1 MKYNRFQELD
11 MMRGFAACW
20 VVAVHFWYFNFLPP
34 FFGYSNFFEYSKVV
48 GLASTIAKFF
58 PLPFNSV
65 GNIVFDLLNIF
76 FLLGYQGVHIFFIL
90 SGFGLAY
97 SRILKP
103 DESWSIFMRK
113 KFFRLYP
120 TYWILLAVSLI
131 IPRLRADL
139 FYGYFGWWSFWR
151 SWIILDKAIP
161 FSWFMFPLIQFYLCF
176 FFIFKFL
183 QKNSIKKFIL
193 TSFLIKVTYTF
204 LVLMLGFNI
213 NNFFPIIADNI
224 NKLFPIIGDLAYP
237 GYLAISRLFEFCLGM
252 AMAKVYASN
261 PTLLI
266 NYLTKPVTIAVA
278 IILEILGIMGSFEFT
293 NNIKFLGIIL
303 PFGLS
308 FYDAFIGFGIFVIV
322 FNVCRSLIKFSD
334 LTTKFLTWI
343 SKISYELYLTQFIG
357 LIVIPKFFTVVVR
370 GEPSLLTASR
380 AILLYILLIEIGIVN
395 ACLLQQLTNSIASR
409 VRLAMAPFTSGGK

>member
-20 VVAVHFWYFNFLPP
+20 VIGVHFWYFNFIPP
-34 FFGYSNFFEYSKVV
+34 FFGYSNFFEYLTVV
-48 GLASTIAKFF
+48 GPATTLAKFF

-103 DESWSIFMRK
+103 DENWITFMRK

-120 TYWILLAVSLI
+120 TYWILFAVSWL
-131 IPRLRADL
+131 IPRLRSDL
-139 FYGYFGWWSFWR
+139 FFGYFDWWSFWR
-151 SWIILDKAIP
+151 SFILLDKAIP

-176 FFIFKFL
+176 FLIFKFL
-183 QKNSIKKFIL
+183 QKFSIKQFIL
-193 TSFLIKVTYTF
+193 TSFFIKFTYTF
-204 LVLMLGFNI
+204 LVLMLGYKYQS
-213 NNFFPIIADNI
+213 FPIPIIDAD
-224 NKLFPIIGDLAYP
+224 FFIIGDSAYP

-266 NYLTKPVTIAVA
+266 NYLTKPVTIVLA
-278 IILEILGIMGSFEFT
+278 IICEILGIMGSFKFLNE
-293 NNIKFLGIIL
+293 IKFLGVVL

-308 FYDAFIGFGIFVIV
+308 FYDAFIGFGLFVIV
-322 FNVCRSLIKFSD
+322 FNVCRNLISFSD
-334 LTTKFLTWI
+334 LTTRFLTGI

-370 GEPSLLTASR
+370 GEPPLLTASR
-380 AILLYILLIEIGIVN
+380 AILLYILIIEIGIVN

-409 VRLAMAPFTSGGK
+409 FRLAMDNFTWGGK

>member
-34 FFGYSNFFEYSKVV
+34 FFGYSNFLEYAKVV
-48 GLASTIAKFF
+48 GPASTIAKFF
-58 PLPFNSV
+58 PLPFNSA
-65 GNIVFDLLNIF
+65 GNIVFDVLNVF

-120 TYWILLAVSLI
+120 TYWILLAVSVI

-139 FYGYFGWWSFWR
+139 FYGYFDWWSFWR

-176 FFIFKFL
+176 FLLFKYF
-183 QKNSIKKFIL
+183 KENSIRQ
-193 TSFLIKVTYTF
+193 FLFTCFVIKVIYTF
-204 LVLMLGFNI
+204 LVLILGFN
-213 NNFFPIIADNI
+213 FKVFSPI
-224 NKLFPIIGDLAYP
+224 LGDLSYP

-261 PTLLI
+261 PSLLI
-266 NYLTKPVTIAVA
+266 NYLTKPVTIAIA
-278 IILEILGIMGSFEFT
+278 IIFEILGIMGSFEFS
-293 NNIKFLGIIL
+293 NPKFLGIYF
-303 PFGLS
+303 PFGLC
-308 FYDAFIGFGIFVIV
+308 FYDALLGLGIFVIV
-322 FNVCRSLIKFSD
+322 FNICRILIKSSD
-334 LTTKFLTWI
+334 LTTRFLTWI

-380 AILLYILLIEIGIVN
+380 AILLYILILQICIVN

-409 VRLAMAPFTSGGK
+409 FRLAMGSFTSEIK

>member
-34 FFGYSNFFEYSKVV
+34 FFGYSNFFEYAKAV
-48 GLASTIAKFF
+48 GEASTIAKFF

-65 GNIVFDLLNIF
+65 GNIVLDVLNIF

-90 SGFGLAY
+90 SGFGLVY

-103 DESWSIFMRK
+103 HESWSIFMRK
-113 KFFRLYP
+113 KFFRIYP

-139 FYGYFGWWSFWR
+139 FYGYFDWWSFWR

-176 FFIFKFL
+176 FVLFKL
-183 QKNSIKKFIL
+183 LHKYSIKQFLL

-204 LVLMLGFNI
+204 LFLFVGYNVFLPILGD
-213 NNFFPIIADNI
+213 PV
-224 NKLFPIIGDLAYP
+224 YP

-266 NYLTKPVTIAVA
+266 NYLTKPVTIALA
-278 IILEILGIMGSFEFT
+278 IIFEILGIMGCFQFSNPIFQGVYF
-293 NNIKFLGIIL
+293 
-303 PFGLS
+303 PFGVS
-308 FYDAFIGFGIFVIV
+308 FYDAFLGFGIFVIV
-322 FNVCRSLIKFSD
+322 FNVCRLLINFSE
-334 LTTKFLTWI
+334 LTTRFLTGV

-370 GEPSLLTASR
+370 GEPSILTASR
-380 AILLYILLIEIGIVN
+380 AILLYILILQICIVN

-409 VRLAMAPFTSGGK
+409 VRLAMDHFTSGGK

>member
-1 MKYNRFQELD
+1 MKHNRFQELD

-34 FFGYSNFFEYSKVV
+34 FFGYSNFFEYAKAV
-48 GLASTIAKFF
+48 GEASTIAKFF

-65 GNIVFDLLNIF
+65 GNIVLDVLNIF

-90 SGFGLAY
+90 SGFGLVY

-103 DESWSIFMRK
+103 HESWSIFMRK
-113 KFFRLYP
+113 KFFRIYP

-139 FYGYFGWWSFWR
+139 FYGYFDWWSFWR

-161 FSWFMFPLIQFYLCF
+161 FSWFMFPLIQFYLF
-176 FFIFKFL
+176 FFVLFKL
-183 QKNSIKKFIL
+183 LHKYSIKQFLL

-204 LVLMLGFNI
+204 LFLFVGYNVFLPILGD
-213 NNFFPIIADNI
+213 PV
-224 NKLFPIIGDLAYP
+224 YP

-266 NYLTKPVTIAVA
+266 NYLTKPVTIALA
-278 IILEILGIMGSFEFT
+278 IIFEILGIMGCFQFSNPIFQGVYF
-293 NNIKFLGIIL
+293 
-303 PFGLS
+303 PFGVS
-308 FYDAFIGFGIFVIV
+308 FYDAFLGFGIFVIV
-322 FNVCRSLIKFSD
+322 FNVCRLLINFSE
-334 LTTKFLTWI
+334 LTTRFLTGI

-370 GEPSLLTASR
+370 GEPSILTASR
-380 AILLYILLIEIGIVN
+380 AILLYILILQICIVN

>member
-20 VVAVHFWYFNFLPP
+20 VVGVHFWLFNVLPP
-34 FFGYSNFFEYSKVV
+34 FFGYSNFFEYKKVV
-48 GLASTIAKFF
+48 GLGTTLAKFF

-103 DESWSIFMRK
+103 DESWNTFMIK

-120 TYWILLAVSLI
+120 TYWILLVLSLI
-131 IPRLRADL
+131 IPWLRSAL
-139 FYGYFGWWSFWR
+139 FYGYFGWWSFGR
-151 SWIILDKAIP
+151 TWIILDKAIP

-176 FFIFKFL
+176 FWLFKIL
-183 QKNSIKKFIL
+183 QKYSIKQFIL
-193 TSFLIKVTYTF
+193 TSFFIKFTYTF
-204 LVLMLGFNI
+204 LVLMLGFN
-213 NNFFPIIADNI
+213 
-224 NKLFPIIGDLAYP
+224 LFKPIIGDFGYP

-266 NYLTKPVTIAVA
+266 NYLTKPVTIAIA
-278 IILEILGIMGSFEFT
+278 IIFEILGILGSFPFS
-293 NNIKFLGIIL
+293 NPIIL
-303 PFGLS
+303 GVFLPLGLS

-322 FNVCRSLIKFSD
+322 FNVCRKTINLSYLI
-334 LTTKFLTWI
+334 TKFLTGI
-343 SKISYELYLTQFIG
+343 SHISYELYLTQFIG
-357 LIVIPKFFTVVVR
+357 LIIIPKFFTVVVR

-380 AILLYILLIEIGIVN
+380 AVLLYILIFEICIVN

-409 VRLAMAPFTSGGK
+409 VRLVIAHFTSGRE

>member
-1 MKYNRFQELD
+1 MKSHRFQELD

-20 VVAVHFWYFNFLPP
+20 VVGVHFWYFNFLPP
-34 FFGYSNFFEYSKVV
+34 FFGYSHFFEYAKVV
-48 GLASTIAKFF
+48 GPASTIAKFF

-65 GNIVFDLLNIF
+65 GNIVLDLVNIF

-103 DESWSIFMRK
+103 DESWINFIRK

-120 TYWILLAVSLI
+120 TYWILLAVSFI

-139 FYGYFGWWSFWR
+139 FYGYFDWWSFWR

-176 FFIFKFL
+176 FWLFKYL
-183 QKNSIKKFIL
+183 QKLSIEQFLL
-193 TSFLIKVTYTF
+193 TTFVIKVIYTF
-204 LVLMLGFNI
+204 LVLILGFN
-213 NNFFPIIADNI
+213 NVFSPI
-224 NKLFPIIGDLAYP
+224 LGDLSYP

-252 AMAKVYASN
+252 TMAKVYASN

-266 NYLTKPVTIAVA
+266 NYLTKPVTIALA
-278 IILEILGIMGSFEFT
+278 IFFEILGIMGCFT
-293 NNIKFLGIIL
+293 FSNAIKFFGVIL

-308 FYDAFIGFGIFVIV
+308 FYDAFIGFGIFVII
-322 FNVCRSLIKFSD
+322 FNICRGLIKISY
-334 LTTKFLTWI
+334 LITSFLTWI
-343 SKISYELYLTQFIG
+343 SNISYELYLTQFIG

-370 GEPSLLTASR
+370 GEPSLLTATR
-380 AILLYILLIEIGIVN
+380 AILLYVLIIEIGIVN
-395 ACLLQQLTNSIASR
+395 AFLLQQLTNSIARR
-409 VRLAMAPFTSGGK
+409 VRFAMGLFTSGLK

>member
-20 VVAVHFWYFNFLPP
+20 VVGVHFWSFNFLPP
-34 FFGYSNFFEYSKVV
+34 FFGYSNFSEYLKVV
-48 GLASTIAKFF
+48 GPAPTFAKFF

-76 FLLGYQGVHIFFIL
+76 FFLGYQGVHIFFIL

-103 DESWSIFMRK
+103 DESWNTFMIK

-120 TYWILLAVSLI
+120 TYWILLVVSLI
-131 IPRLRADL
+131 IPWLRSAL

-151 SWIILDKAIP
+151 TWIILDKAIP

-176 FFIFKFL
+176 FLLFKL
-183 QKNSIKKFIL
+183 LHKYSIKQFIL
-193 TSFLIKVTYTF
+193 TSFSIKVTYTF
-204 LVLMLGFNI
+204 LVLMLGFN
-213 NNFFPIIADNI
+213 
-224 NKLFPIIGDLAYP
+224 LFKPIIGDFGYP

-266 NYLTKPVTIAVA
+266 NYLTKPVTIAIA
-278 IILEILGIMGSFEFT
+278 IIFELLGILGSFAFS
-293 NNIKFLGIIL
+293 NPRILGVFL

-322 FNVCRSLIKFSD
+322 FNICRKLINFSE
-334 LTTKFLTWI
+334 LITKFLTGI
-343 SKISYELYLTQFIG
+343 SHISYELYLTQFIG
-357 LIVIPKFFTVVVR
+357 LNVQPKFFTVVVR

-380 AILLYILLIEIGIVN
+380 AILLYILILQICIVN

-409 VRLAMAPFTSGGK
+409 VRLAMAHFTSGDK

>member
-1 MKYNRFQELD
+1 MKSNRFQELD
-11 MMRGFAACW
+11 MVRGFAACW
-20 VVAVHFWYFNFLPP
+20 VVGVHFWYFNFLPP
-34 FFGYSNFFEYSKVV
+34 FFGYSNFLEYANVV
-48 GLASTIAKFF
+48 GPASTIAKFF
-58 PLPFNSV
+58 PLPFNSA
-65 GNIVFDLLNIF
+65 GNIVFDVLNIF

-120 TYWILLAVSLI
+120 TYWILLVVSVI

-139 FYGYFGWWSFWR
+139 FYGYFDWWSFWR
-151 SWIILDKAIP
+151 SFIILDKAIP

-176 FFIFKFL
+176 FLLFKCL
-183 QKNSIKKFIL
+183 QKFSIRQFL
-193 TSFLIKVTYTF
+193 FTSFVIKVIYTF
-204 LVLMLGFNI
+204 LVLILGFN
-213 NNFFPIIADNI
+213 FKVFSPIV
-224 NKLFPIIGDLAYP
+224 GDLSYP

-252 AMAKVYASN
+252 AMAKVYATN

-266 NYLTKPVTIAVA
+266 NYLTKPVTIAIA
-278 IILEILGIMGSFEFT
+278 IIFEILGIMGSFEFS
-293 NNIKFLGIIL
+293 NPKFLGIYF
-303 PFGLS
+303 PFGLC
-308 FYDAFIGFGIFVIV
+308 FYDAFLGFGIFVII
-322 FNVCRSLIKFSD
+322 FNVCRSLINFSD
-334 LTTKFLTWI
+334 LTTRFLTGI
-343 SKISYELYLTQFIG
+343 SNISYELYLTQFIG

-380 AILLYILLIEIGIVN
+380 ATLLYILILQICIVN

-409 VRLAMAPFTSGGK
+409 IRLAMAPFTSGGK

>member
-1 MKYNRFQELD
+1 
-11 MMRGFAACW
+11 
-20 VVAVHFWYFNFLPP
+20 
-34 FFGYSNFFEYSKVV
+34 
-48 GLASTIAKFF
+48 
-58 PLPFNSV
+58 V
-65 GNIVFDLLNIF
+65 GNILFDLLNIF

-97 SRILKP
+97 SKFLKP

-113 KFFRLYP
+113 KIFRLYP
-120 TYWILLAVSLI
+120 TYWILLAVSWI
-131 IPRLRADL
+131 IPRLKSEL
-139 FYGYFGWWSFWR
+139 FFGYFDWWSFSR

-176 FFIFKFL
+176 FLIFKFL
-183 QKNSIKKFIL
+183 QKVSIKQFL
-193 TSFLIKVTYTF
+193 FTSFVIKVIYTF
-204 LVLMLGFNI
+204 LVLILGFNV
-213 NNFFPIIADNI
+213 FRPI
-224 NKLFPIIGDLAYP
+224 LGDLSYP

-252 AMAKVYASN
+252 AMAKVYANN

-266 NYLTKPVTIAVA
+266 NYLTKPVTIAIA
-278 IILEILGIMGSFEFT
+278 IIFEILGIMGSF
-293 NNIKFLGIIL
+293 KFLNPISLGVGF

-308 FYDAFIGFGIFVIV
+308 FYDAFLGFGIFVIV

-334 LTTKFLTWI
+334 LTTRFLTGI

-357 LIVIPKFFTVVVR
+357 LIVIPNFFTVVVR

-380 AILLYILLIEIGIVN
+380 AILLYILILQICIVN

>member
-34 FFGYSNFFEYSKVV
+34 FFGYSNFFEYAKAV
-48 GLASTIAKFF
+48 GEASTIAKFF
-58 PLPFNSV
+58 PLPFNSA
-65 GNIVFDLLNIF
+65 GNIVLDVLNIF

-90 SGFGLAY
+90 SGFGLVY

-103 DESWSIFMRK
+103 QESWSIFMRK
-113 KFFRLYP
+113 KFFRIYP
-120 TYWILLAVSLI
+120 TYWVLLAVSLI

-139 FYGYFGWWSFWR
+139 FYGYFDWWSFWR

-161 FSWFMFPLIQFYLCF
+161 FSWFMFPLIQFYLF
-176 FFIFKFL
+176 FFVLFKL
-183 QKNSIKKFIL
+183 LHKYSIKQFLL

-204 LVLMLGFNI
+204 LFLFLGYNVFL
-213 NNFFPIIADNI
+213 PI
-224 NKLFPIIGDLAYP
+224 LGDPVYP
-237 GYLAISRLFEFCLGM
+237 GYLATSRLFEFCLGM

-266 NYLTKPVTIAVA
+266 NYLTKPVTIALA
-278 IILEILGIMGSFEFT
+278 IIFEILGIVGCFEFS
-293 NNIKFLGIIL
+293 NPIFLGVYF
-303 PFGLS
+303 PFGVS
-308 FYDAFIGFGIFVIV
+308 FYDAFLGFGIFVIV
-322 FNVCRSLIKFSD
+322 FNVCRFLINFSE
-334 LTTKFLTWI
+334 LTTRFLTGV

-357 LIVIPKFFTVVVR
+357 LIVIPKFFTVVVQ
-370 GEPSLLTASR
+370 GERSILTASR
-380 AILLYILLIEIGIVN
+380 AILLYILILQICIVN

-409 VRLAMAPFTSGGK
+409 VRLAMAHFTSIDK

>member
-20 VVAVHFWYFNFLPP
+20 VIGVHFWYFNVLPP
-34 FFGYSNFFEYSKVV
+34 FFGYSNFFEYAKVV
-48 GLASTIAKFF
+48 GPASTIAKFF

-76 FLLGYQGVHIFFIL
+76 FLLGYQGVHIFLIL

-113 KFFRLYP
+113 KIFRLYP
-120 TYWILLAVSLI
+120 TYWILLAVSVI

-139 FYGYFGWWSFWR
+139 FFGYFDWWSFWR
-151 SWIILDKAIP
+151 SFIILDKAIP
-161 FSWFMFPLIQFYLCF
+161 FSWFMFPLIQFYFCF
-176 FFIFKFL
+176 FLLFKCLQRFSIRQFL
-183 QKNSIKKFIL
+183 F
-193 TSFLIKVTYTF
+193 TSFVIKVIYTF
-204 LVLMLGFNI
+204 LVLSLSFN
-213 NNFFPIIADNI
+213 NVLKPI
-224 NKLFPIIGDLAYP
+224 LGDLSYP

-266 NYLTKPVTIAVA
+266 NYLTKPVTIALA
-278 IILEILGIMGSFEFT
+278 IICEIVGIMGSLKFA
-293 NNIKFLGIIL
+293 NNLKILGVTFPL
-303 PFGLS
+303 GLS

-322 FNVCRSLIKFSD
+322 FNVCRKLSKLSD
-334 LTTKFLTWI
+334 LTTRFLTGL
-343 SKISYELYLTQFIG
+343 SHISYELYLTQFIG
-357 LIVIPKFFTVVVR
+357 LIIIRKFFIVLVQ
-370 GEPSLLTASR
+370 GEPLLLSAGR
-380 AILLYILLIEIGIVN
+380 AILVYVLMIQICIAI
-395 ACLLQQLTNSIASR
+395 AFLLQYLTNSITSPF
-409 VRLAMAPFTSGGK
+409 RLAMGSFTSGIK

>member
-20 VVAVHFWYFNFLPP
+20 VVGVHFWSFYFLPP
-34 FFGYSNFFEYSKVV
+34 FFGYSNFFEYAKVV
-48 GLASTIAKFF
+48 GEASTIAKFF

-65 GNIVFDLLNIF
+65 DNIVFGLLNIF

-103 DESWSIFMRK
+103 DESWRIFMRK

-131 IPRLRADL
+131 IPRFRADL
-139 FYGYFGWWSFWR
+139 FSGYFDWWSFWR
-151 SWIILDKAIP
+151 SFIILDKAIP
-161 FSWFMFPLIQFYLCF
+161 FSWFMFPLIQFNLCF
-176 FFIFKFL
+176 FVLVKL
-183 QKNSIKKFIL
+183 LHKYSIKQFIM

-204 LVLMLGFNI
+204 LVLILGFNVSV
-213 NNFFPIIADNI
+213 FSPI
-224 NKLFPIIGDLAYP
+224 LGDHLYP

-266 NYLTKPVTIAVA
+266 NYLTKPVTIAIA
-278 IILEILGIMGSFEFT
+278 IIFEILGIMGSLPFST
-293 NNIKFLGIIL
+293 PKILGKYF

-308 FYDAFIGFGIFVIV
+308 FYDAFLGFGIFVIV
-322 FNVCRSLIKFSD
+322 FNVSRILINFSD
-334 LTTKFLTWI
+334 LTTRFLTGI
-343 SKISYELYLTQFIG
+343 SKISYEFYLTQFIG

-370 GEPSLLTASR
+370 GEPSLLTAIR
-380 AILLYILLIEIGIVN
+380 GILLYILIIQICIVN
-395 ACLLQQLTNSIASR
+395 AFLLQYLTNSLTSR
-409 VRLAMAPFTSGGK
+409 VRLAMAHFTSGDK

>member
-11 MMRGFAACW
+11 MMRGCAASW
-20 VVAVHFWYFNFLPP
+20 VIGIHYWYFNVLPP
-34 FFGYSNFFEYSKVV
+34 FFGLSDFYEYRKVMGSATTFSK
-48 GLASTIAKFF
+48 LF

-76 FLLGYQGVHIFFIL
+76 FFFGNHGVHIFFIL

-103 DESWSIFMRK
+103 DESWSSFMRK

-120 TYWILLAVSLI
+120 TYWILFAVSWI

-139 FYGYFGWWSFWR
+139 FFGYFDWWSFWR
-151 SWIILDKAIP
+151 SFIILDKAIP

-176 FFIFKFL
+176 FLLFKFL
-183 QKNSIKKFIL
+183 QKFSIKQFLFTAFIIKF
-193 TSFLIKVTYTF
+193 TYTF
-204 LVLMLGFNI
+204 LVLMLAYN
-213 NNFFPIIADNI
+213 
-224 NKLFPIIGDLAYP
+224 LFDPTKIIGHFSYP

-266 NYLTKPVTIAVA
+266 NYLTKPATIALG
-278 IILEILGIMGSFEFT
+278 IILEILGIMGSFKILT
-293 NNIKFLGIIL
+293 PKILGVVL
-303 PFGLS
+303 PFGFS
-308 FYDAFIGFGIFVIV
+308 FCDAFIGFGIFVIV
-322 FNVCRSLIKFSD
+322 FNVCRNLIKFSD
-334 LTTKFLTWI
+334 LTTRFLTGL

-380 AILLYILLIEIGIVN
+380 AILLYILIIEIGIVN
-395 ACLLQQLTNSIASR
+395 ACLLQQLTNSISSR
-409 VRLAMAPFTSGGK
+409 FRLAMDNFTSGGK

>member
-20 VVAVHFWYFNFLPP
+20 VVGVHFWSFNFLPP
-34 FFGYSNFFEYSKVV
+34 FFGYSNFSEYLKVV
-48 GLASTIAKFF
+48 GPAPTFAKFF

-103 DESWSIFMRK
+103 DESWSTFMIK

-120 TYWILLAVSLI
+120 TYWILLVVSLI
-131 IPRLRADL
+131 IPWLRADL

-151 SWIILDKAIP
+151 TWIILDKAIP

-176 FFIFKFL
+176 FLIFKFL
-183 QKNSIKKFIL
+183 QKYSIKQFIL
-193 TSFLIKVTYTF
+193 TSFFIKVTYTF
-204 LVLMLGFNI
+204 LVLMLGFN
-213 NNFFPIIADNI
+213 
-224 NKLFPIIGDLAYP
+224 LFKPIIGDFGYP

-266 NYLTKPVTIAVA
+266 NYLTKPVTIAIA
-278 IILEILGIMGSFEFT
+278 IIFEILGILGSFQFS
-293 NNIKFLGIIL
+293 NPKFLGVFL

-322 FNVCRSLIKFSD
+322 FNVCKKLINFSD
-334 LTTKFLTWI
+334 LITKFLTGI
-343 SKISYELYLTQFIG
+343 SHISYELYLTQFIG
-357 LIVIPKFFTVVVR
+357 LIVNTKIFYCGCAR
-370 GEPSLLTASR
+370 
-380 AILLYILLIEIGIVN
+380 
-395 ACLLQQLTNSIASR
+395 
-409 VRLAMAPFTSGGK
+409 

>member
-20 VVAVHFWYFNFLPP
+20 VVGVHFWSFNFLPP
-34 FFGYSNFFEYSKVV
+34 FFGYSNFSEYLKVV
-48 GLASTIAKFF
+48 GPAPTFAKFF

-76 FLLGYQGVHIFFIL
+76 FFLGYQGVHIFFIL

-103 DESWSIFMRK
+103 DESWNTFMIK

-120 TYWILLAVSLI
+120 TYWILLVVSLI
-131 IPRLRADL
+131 IPWLRSAL

-151 SWIILDKAIP
+151 TWIILDKAIP

-176 FFIFKFL
+176 FLLFKL
-183 QKNSIKKFIL
+183 LHKYSIKQFIL
-193 TSFLIKVTYTF
+193 TSFSIKVTYTF
-204 LVLMLGFNI
+204 LVLMLGFN
-213 NNFFPIIADNI
+213 
-224 NKLFPIIGDLAYP
+224 LFKPIIGDFGYP

-266 NYLTKPVTIAVA
+266 NYLTKPVTIAIA
-278 IILEILGIMGSFEFT
+278 IIFELLGILGSFAFS
-293 NNIKFLGIIL
+293 NPRILGVFL

-308 FYDAFIGFGIFVIV
+308 FYDAFIGFGLFVIV
-322 FNVCRSLIKFSD
+322 FNICRKLINFSE
-334 LTTKFLTWI
+334 LITKFLTGI
-343 SKISYELYLTQFIG
+343 SHISYELYLTQFIG
-357 LIVIPKFFTVVVR
+357 LNVQPKFFTVVVR

-380 AILLYILLIEIGIVN
+380 AILLYILILQICIVN

-409 VRLAMAPFTSGGK
+409 VRLAMAHFTSGDK

>member
-20 VVAVHFWYFNFLPP
+20 VIGIHYWYFNVLPP
-34 FFGYSNFFEYSKVV
+34 FFGFSDFYEYKKVMGQPRTFSK
-48 GLASTIAKFF
+48 LF

-76 FLLGYQGVHIFFIL
+76 FFFGYQGVHIFFIL

-103 DESWSIFMRK
+103 DESWSIFIRK
-113 KFFRLYP
+113 KIFRLYP
-120 TYWILLAVSLI
+120 TYWILLAVSWI
-131 IPRLRADL
+131 IPRLRSDL
-139 FYGYFGWWSFWR
+139 FFGYFDWWSFWR
-151 SWIILDKAIP
+151 SFIVLDKAIP

-176 FFIFKFL
+176 FLLFKFL
-183 QKNSIKKFIL
+183 QKFSIKQFIF
-193 TSFLIKVTYTF
+193 TSFFIKFTYTF
-204 LVLMLGFNI
+204 LVLMLAYN
-213 NNFFPIIADNI
+213 
-224 NKLFPIIGDLAYP
+224 LFSPIIGHLGYP

-266 NYLTKPVTIAVA
+266 NYLTKPATIALG
-278 IILEILGIMGSFEFT
+278 IIFEILGIMGSLQNFLKG
-293 NNIKFLGIIL
+293 IKFLGVVL

-308 FYDAFIGFGIFVIV
+308 FCDAFIGFGIFVIV
-322 FNVCRSLIKFSD
+322 FNVCRNLINFSD
-334 LTTKFLTWI
+334 LTTRFLTGI
-343 SKISYELYLTQFIG
+343 SHISYELYLTQFIG
-357 LIVIPKFFTVVVR
+357 LIVIPNFFTVVVR

-380 AILLYILLIEIGIVN
+380 AILLYILIIEIGIVN
-395 ACLLQQLTNSIASR
+395 ACLLQQLTNSISSR

>member
-1 MKYNRFQELD
+1 
-11 MMRGFAACW
+11 
-20 VVAVHFWYFNFLPP
+20 
-34 FFGYSNFFEYSKVV
+34 
-48 GLASTIAKFF
+48 
-58 PLPFNSV
+58 V

-97 SRILKP
+97 SKFLKP

-120 TYWILLAVSLI
+120 TYWILLAVSWI
-131 IPRLRADL
+131 IPRLRSEL
-139 FYGYFGWWSFWR
+139 FFGYFDWWSFWR

-161 FSWFMFPLIQFYLCF
+161 FSWFMFPLIQFYFCF
-176 FFIFKFL
+176 FLIFKFL
-183 QKNSIKKFIL
+183 QKKSIKKFLL

-204 LVLMLGFNI
+204 LALMLGFNI

-224 NKLFPIIGDLAYP
+224 NKFFPIIGDLAYP

-266 NYLTKPVTIAVA
+266 NYLTKPVTIALA
-278 IILEILGIMGSFEFT
+278 IICEIVGIMCSFKFLNE
-293 NNIKFLGIIL
+293 IKFLGVVL

-308 FYDAFIGFGIFVIV
+308 IYDAFLGFGIFVIV

-334 LTTKFLTWI
+334 LTTRFLTGI
-343 SKISYELYLTQFIG
+343 SKFSYELYLTQFIG
-357 LIVIPKFFTVVVR
+357 LIVIPNFFTVAVR
-370 GEPSLLTASR
+370 GKPSLWTASR

-409 VRLAMAPFTSGGK
+409 VRLAIAPFTSGGK

>member
-1 MKYNRFQELD
+1 MKSNRFQELD

-20 VVAVHFWYFNFLPP
+20 VLGVHFWYFNFIPP
-34 FFGYSNFFEYSKVV
+34 FFGYSNFFEYAKVV
-48 GLASTIAKFF
+48 GPASTIAKFL
-58 PLPFNSV
+58 PLPFNSL
-65 GNIVFDLLNIF
+65 GNIVLDLLNIF

-103 DESWSIFMRK
+103 DESWSIFIRK
-113 KFFRLYP
+113 KFFRIYP

-139 FYGYFGWWSFWR
+139 FYGYFDWHSLWR
-151 SWIILDKAIP
+151 SLIILDKAIP

-176 FFIFKFL
+176 FLLFKYLQKLSVFQFIFTSLF
-183 QKNSIKKFIL
+183 IKI
-193 TSFLIKVTYTF
+193 TYAF
-204 LVLMLGFNI
+204 LVLTLGFNR
-213 NNFFPIIADNI
+213 FQPI
-224 NKLFPIIGDLAYP
+224 LGDLNYP
-237 GYLAISRLFEFCLGM
+237 GYLAISRSFEFCLGM

-266 NYLTKPVTIAVA
+266 NFLTKPVTIAIA
-278 IILEILGIMGSFEFT
+278 IVLEVLGILGSFKFT

-322 FNVCRSLIKFSD
+322 FNICKNLINLSG
-334 LTTKFLTWI
+334 LITKFLTWV
-343 SKISYELYLTQFIG
+343 SRISYELYLTQFIG
-357 LIVIPKFFTVVVR
+357 LIVIPNFFTVVVR
-370 GEPSLLTASR
+370 GEPALLTASR
-380 AILLYILLIEIGIVN
+380 AILLYVLIIEICIVN

-409 VRLAMAPFTSGGK
+409 VKLAMALFTSDRK

>member
-20 VVAVHFWYFNFLPP
+20 VVGVHFWYFNFLPP
-34 FFGYSNFFEYSKVV
+34 FFGYSNFLEYAKVV
-48 GLASTIAKFF
+48 GPASTIAKFF

-65 GNIVFDLLNIF
+65 GNIVFDVMNIF

-103 DESWSIFMRK
+103 HESWITFMK
-113 KFFRLYP
+113 KKISRLYP
-120 TYWILLAVSLI
+120 TYWILLAVSVI

-139 FYGYFGWWSFWR
+139 FYGYFDWWSFWR
-151 SWIILDKAIP
+151 TFIILDKAIP

-176 FFIFKFL
+176 FLLLKCL
-183 QKNSIKKFIL
+183 QKFSIRQFL
-193 TSFLIKVTYTF
+193 FTSFVIKVIYTF
-204 LVLMLGFNI
+204 LVLILGFN
-213 NNFFPIIADNI
+213 FKVFSPI
-224 NKLFPIIGDLAYP
+224 LGDLSYP

-266 NYLTKPVTIAVA
+266 NYLTKPVTIAIA
-278 IILEILGIMGSFEFT
+278 IIFEILGIMGSFEFS
-293 NNIKFLGIIL
+293 NPKFLGVYF
-303 PFGLS
+303 PFGLC
-308 FYDAFIGFGIFVIV
+308 FYDAFLGFGIFVIV
-322 FNVCRSLIKFSD
+322 FNVCRILISFSD
-334 LTTKFLTWI
+334 LTTRFLTGI
-343 SKISYELYLTQFIG
+343 SNISYELYLTQFIG
-357 LIVIPKFFTVVVR
+357 LIVIRKFFTVVVR
-370 GEPSLLTASR
+370 GEPSILTASR
-380 AILLYILLIEIGIVN
+380 AILLYILILQICIVN

-409 VRLAMAPFTSGGK
+409 VRLAMAHFTSGGK